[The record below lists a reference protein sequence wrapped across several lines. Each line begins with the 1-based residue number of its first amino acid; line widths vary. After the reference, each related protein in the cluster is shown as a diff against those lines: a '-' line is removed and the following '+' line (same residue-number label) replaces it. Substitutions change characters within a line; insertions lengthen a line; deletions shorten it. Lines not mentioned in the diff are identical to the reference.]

1 MIYVISFSMQCIL
14 VLVRQLMW
22 ARFSLAL
29 SKDLRDGRMSLS
41 QCSASPIIVRG
52 VPRAWETMQYS
63 RHRPVGVW
71 MEILRNHRG
80 GWTLPKVTL
89 QA

>member
-1 MIYVISFSMQCIL
+1 MQCIL
-14 VLVRQLMW
+14 VFVRHLLW
-22 ARFSLAL
+22 ARYSLAL
-29 SKDLRDGRMSLS
+29 SKDFWDGWMSLS
-41 QCSASPIIVRG
+41 HCSAPLIIVRG
-52 VPRAWETMQYS
+52 VPRAWEMVQSS

-71 MEILRNHRG
+71 MEIVRNHRG